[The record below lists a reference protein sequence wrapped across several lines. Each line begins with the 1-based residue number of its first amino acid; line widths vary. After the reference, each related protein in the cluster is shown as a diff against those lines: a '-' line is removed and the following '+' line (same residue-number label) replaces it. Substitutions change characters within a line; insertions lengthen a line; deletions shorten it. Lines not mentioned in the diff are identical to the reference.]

1 MILFILSILIY
12 PFLSNINISFI
23 SFTIFVPLISII
35 LAYNYLKP
43 KNLIIYSTLIGILED
58 VLYTHFI
65 INTILYPLIALLII
79 FIFKCIKYKL
89 SNIIVLTM
97 SLIFLYNSI
106 TYFIYDIFINISYVY
121 LITNLIFIYIFNLI
135 YLIILYILFS
145 KRKHKI

>member
-1 MILFILSILIY
+1 MILFILFILIY

-65 INTILYPLIALLII
+65 INIILYPLIALLII

-97 SLIFLYNSI
+97 GLIFLYNSV

>member
-1 MILFILSILIY
+1 MILFILFILIY

-65 INTILYPLIALLII
+65 INIILYPLIALLII

-89 SNIIVLTM
+89 RILLNPRAL
-97 SLIFLYNSI
+97 
-106 TYFIYDIFINISYVY
+106 SYERA
-121 LITNLIFIYIFNLI
+121 NF
-135 YLIILYILFS
+135 
-145 KRKHKI
+145 KIGGLNYV

>member
-1 MILFILSILIY
+1 MILFILFILIY

-43 KNLIIYSTLIGILED
+43 KKLIIYSTLIGILED

-65 INTILYPLIALLII
+65 INIILYPLIALLII

-97 SLIFLYNSI
+97 SLIFLYNSV

>member
-65 INTILYPLIALLII
+65 INIILYPLIALLII

-97 SLIFLYNSI
+97 SLIFLYNSV

>member
-1 MILFILSILIY
+1 MILFILFILIY

-43 KNLIIYSTLIGILED
+43 KKLIIYSTLIGILED

-65 INTILYPLIALLII
+65 INIILYPLIALLII

-97 SLIFLYNSI
+97 GLIFLYNSI